1 MCTHVH
7 PHVYGHVHCM
17 HAYLCRRPHHTRRA
31 RATAARPDGA
41 EDVSAWARDQ
51 LAWVMGDRAK
61 EVAALPSAAPAS
73 GSTRDRDD
81 APVGRNINAAS
92 NTANASGA
100 VADGGGWFRDNM
112 VQGWTRYQAA
122 QRLAEPGY
130 RPDLGL
136 AAGTR

>member
-1 MCTHVH
+1 
-7 PHVYGHVHCM
+7 
-17 HAYLCRRPHHTRRA
+17 
-31 RATAARPDGA
+31 
-41 EDVSAWARDQ
+41 
-51 LAWVMGDRAK
+51 MGDRAK
-61 EVAALPSAAPAS
+61 EVAALPSAPVS
-73 GSTRDRDD
+73 GSTRDRNDETD
-81 APVGRNINAAS
+81 GRRINADS